1 MIILI
6 DREFIRNYRAEILLA
21 GILALSAFLN
31 IWNLWNEGI
40 SNTYYAAA
48 VKSMLVNPAAGFFNS
63 LDPAGFIT
71 IDKPPA
77 GLWVQAT
84 FAAVLGFSGWVL
96 DLPQAL
102 AGIGSVAL
110 IYLIVSRPFGKP
122 AGLVSALALAV
133 TPILVAVSRNETM
146 DSQMIFVILLAV
158 FVVMKATRERSLPW
172 FLASVILIGIAFN
185 IKMIQAFIVVPAV
198 FAVYFLGTT
207 DFSWKKRFLHA
218 GLAAIV
224 LLAVSLSWAVAVDMV
239 PADQRPFIGGSG
251 DNSVLS
257 LIIDYNGMHR
267 LGIGDSGGAPGTGGT
282 GNGGPGTSAGGLPG
296 RGNGT
301 AAAAGPAGSSFAG
314 SGGSGGAS
322 GTTPGALQGSPG
334 GLTSSGEGDPQVPS
348 GMQPPGSSGFTSG
361 SAPGSGGMG
370 GGGGMNS
377 GGSSGIFRLFG
388 SGLAGDISWLLAFAL
403 IGVLAW
409 VRRPAVLSLKGL
421 EDAGF
426 TSEKGLVLTAMLLWL
441 IPGLLYFSFTSGFW
455 HDYYLATIAPPL
467 AGLVGIG
474 AAGLYRN
481 YAGGSRAGWLLVI
494 AVPVTGL
501 LQVLFLSYDAE
512 WAGPLLPLVLLGTLV
527 CTGLLA
533 WMQVRK
539 RTVPENHRTLIIA
552 AAIGILFIAP
562 FVWSCTPIMN
572 GASNLPTAGPQGSRG
587 GAGGGMSGGSMPSGM
602 AGTGGPGI
610 AGTGNSSFGMDIPA
624 RDRSFGQVYNTSLSD
639 RNSLAGPGS
648 GTGTSGMAA
657 TGGVPMNSMSGG
669 SAPGSSAGGPGS
681 SGMNVSGGS
690 PGSRTNGFAALSGG
704 GDDESSGRLVE
715 YLLAHTT
722 NETWILAVPSSHT
735 GADIIIRTGKP
746 VMCIGGFTGSDQ
758 FLNVTAIQ
766 DYIREGKVRFF
777 QTGGSGGGGG
787 TGYGDSGIFSW
798 VSSHCTAVNLTEGT
812 GTGAAGSPGTG
823 SGSSLYDCRGAAGT
837 V

>member
-1 MIILI
+1 MIYLI
-6 DREFIRNYRAEILLA
+6 DREFIRTHRAEILLA
-21 GILALSAFLN
+21 GILVLSAFLN

-71 IDKPPA
+71 VDKPPV
-77 GLWVQAT
+77 GLWVQAA

-102 AGIGSVAL
+102 AGIGSAAL

-122 AGLVSALALAV
+122 AGLVAALALAV

-146 DSQMIFVILLAV
+146 DSQMIVVILLAV
-158 FVVMKATRERSLPW
+158 FVVLKATRERSLPW
-172 FLASVILIGIAFN
+172 FLASVVLIGIAFN

-207 DFSWKKRFLHA
+207 DFSWKKRVLHA
-218 GLAAIV
+218 GLAGII
-224 LLAVSLSWAVAVDMV
+224 LLAVSLSWAVAVDLV

-251 DNSVLS
+251 DNTVLS

-267 LGIGDSGGAPGTGGT
+267 LGIGDSGGAPGTG
-282 GNGGPGTSAGGLPG
+282 NGGPGTSAGGLPG
-296 RGNGT
+296 RGNSTT
-301 AAAAGPAGSSFAG
+301 AAVGTAGSSFAG
-314 SGGSGGAS
+314 PGGSQGMS
-322 GTTPGALQGSPG
+322 GSTPGAPQGG
-334 GLTSSGEGDPQVPS
+334 GLTSSGKGDQQPPS
-348 GMQPPGSSGFTSG
+348 GMQLSGSSGLTGG

-370 GGGGMNS
+370 GGGSMNS
-377 GGSSGIFRLFG
+377 GGSPGIFRVFG

-409 VRRPAVLSLKGL
+409 VRRPSAPSLKGL

-426 TSEKGLVLTAMLLWL
+426 MSEKGLTLIAMLLWL

-455 HDYYLATIAPPL
+455 HDYYLATIAPPI

-481 YAGGSRAGWLLVI
+481 SVSGSRGGWLLVI
-494 AVPVTGL
+494 AVLVTGL

-512 WAGPLLPLVLLGTLV
+512 WAGPLLPLILLGTLV

-539 RTVPENHRTLIIA
+539 TAVLVNHRTLIIA
-552 AAIGILFIAP
+552 VAIGILFIAP
-562 FVWSCTPIMN
+562 VVWSCTPIMN
-572 GASNLPTAGPQGSRG
+572 GAGNLPTAGPQGSRG
-587 GAGGGMSGGSMPSGM
+587 GMNGGMPGISMPSGM
-602 AGTGGPGI
+602 AGTGGRGI
-610 AGTGNSSFGMDIPA
+610 AGTDNSSFSPEIPG
-624 RDRSFGQVYNTSLSD
+624 RDRLTGPENSTRLSGG
-639 RNSLAGPGS
+639 NALTGPGS
-648 GTGTSGMAA
+648 GTGTSGNAGN
-657 TGGVPMNSMSGG
+657 GGVPLDQVSGG
-669 SAPGSSAGGPGS
+669 FAPGSGAGVPGS
-681 SGMNVSGGS
+681 SGMTTGGF
-690 PGSRTNGFAALSGG
+690 PGNRTNGFTAMSGVPPGRG
-704 GDDESSGRLVE
+704 GDDTSTSQLVE

-735 GADIIIRTGKP
+735 GADIIIGTGKP
-746 VMCIGGFTGSDQ
+746 VMCLGGFTGNDQ
-758 FLNVTAIQ
+758 VLNVTAIQ

-777 QTGGSGGGGG
+777 QAGGSGGGGG
-787 TGYGDSGIFSW
+787 MGEGDNGIFSW
-798 VSSHCTAVNLTEGT
+798 VSSHCTAVNLTEGS
-812 GTGAAGSPGTG
+812 GTGAGSPSGTG
-823 SGSSLYDCRGAAGT
+823 SGGSLYDCRGAAGT